1 MKWTI
6 KAMFETN
13 QIPLLMDLWG
23 FHHELV
29 WGSGVITQNTIQSYY
44 IIKGMGYIYII
55 WIYCGVWHSFTY
67 RS

>member
-13 QIPLLMDLWG
+13 QIPLSMDLWG

-29 WGSGVITQNTIQSYY
+29 WGSGVITQKHYTIILYNP
-44 IIKGMGYIYII
+44 KEWDIYII

>member
-29 WGSGVITQNTIQSYY
+29 WGSGVITQNTIQTYY
-44 IIKGMGYIYII
+44 IIKGMGYIYI
-55 WIYCGVWHSFTY
+55 
-67 RS
+67 